1 MKAFHRTAIF
11 VAAVL
16 GLGNLAFS
24 ASPNAAGAQASNAA
38 LGKALDNAMTPGE
51 GQKRLEPMIGKFNV
65 KILTWVD
72 ASHPPVESQATC
84 VNSWVLG
91 KRYMQMM
98 MSGTVMNEPFE
109 GIGYVAYDNVAKTYQ
124 LDWMDNGSTAMTLYQ
139 GSFAANDKNATLKA
153 TIADPLT
160 GKPSPLELRL
170 SIPDAQGHVSELW
183 GYGDGKKMF
192 KMMELRH
199 TKTSM

>member
-1 MKAFHRTAIF
+1 MKAFRCTAMF
-11 VAAVL
+11 VAAFL
-16 GLGNLAFS
+16 GLGSLGLAAAPAATS
-24 ASPNAAGAQASNAA
+24 AQPGNAA
-38 LGKALDNAMTPGE
+38 LAKALDTAMTPGE

-65 KILTWVD
+65 KILTWVNP
-72 ASHPPVESQATC
+72 SSQPVESQATC

-139 GSFAANDKNATLKA
+139 GSFAADDKNATLKA
-153 TIADPLT
+153 TIADALT

-170 SIPDAQGHVSELW
+170 SVPNAQGHVSELW
-183 GYGDGKKMF
+183 GYGDGKTMF

-199 TKTSM
+199 TKAGM